1 MDKELIELLKYATG
15 NAETLIIWYM
25 ALHFVGNI
33 ISWIG
38 AGFCLYMVGKGFRYV
53 VDNH

>member
-53 VDNH
+53 VEKH